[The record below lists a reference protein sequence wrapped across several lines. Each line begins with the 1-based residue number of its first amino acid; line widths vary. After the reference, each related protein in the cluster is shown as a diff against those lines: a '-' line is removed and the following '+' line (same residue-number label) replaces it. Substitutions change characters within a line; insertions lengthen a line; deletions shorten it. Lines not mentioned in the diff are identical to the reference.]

1 MRNNSD
7 MDSHLTLA
15 LGLLGAIVT
24 AAAMVLLLPAM
35 AERHSEAQSLPKPE
49 IVTPSNEAALDRAAG
64 SERLPKAQRPPETL
78 LNPSPAVA
86 SND

>member
-1 MRNNSD
+1 MRNNSH

-35 AERHSEAQSLPKPE
+35 ADRHSEAQSLPKPE
-49 IVTPSNEAALDRAAG
+49 IVTPSNAALNRAAG